1 MSPVV
6 HWLLMLDIS
15 RTIINRIYPLLSLA
29 EAGFLLYLSP
39 MRLTILIIFLL
50 SYSFIK
56 AQTPRYIIQ
65 LRDKAN
71 TTWSLDQPSQFLT
84 AKAIARRTKQH
95 LSIDSTDLPVS
106 PTYRDSIAAAGNV
119 NILYTSRWFN
129 QVIIQTTD
137 TTALRKIQS
146 FSFVEKT
153 STEGR
158 KSALR
163 KTIAANGKST
173 KLSGTGTYGGA
184 HWQMEL
190 HNAIT
195 LHDHNYKGQN
205 MIIAVIDNGFP
216 SVNVNRA
223 FTSTNI
229 ISTWDFVKAAANVY
243 DYGEHG
249 TEVLSIMASNLPDE
263 MIGSAPEAGYILLRT
278 EETDWEKPIEENNWV
293 AAAEYADS
301 LGADLISSSLGYN
314 TFDDPVYNHTYA
326 DLDGKTTIIARAAAL
341 AAAKGMIV
349 VIAAG
354 NEGANDWHYI
364 LTPADADNILT
375 VGAVSP
381 EGDLADFSGRGP
393 TADGRIKPDVVS
405 VGKNSQIVRPDGIL
419 TLGDGTSFATPVI
432 AGLTACLWQAFP
444 NSTNQ
449 EVINAVKAS
458 SSQYSSPDND
468 MGYGIPNYQIAYNT
482 LLASTLSNDTLQF
495 QHSWLKAIPN
505 PFTNE
510 IKTFVHVN
518 AGQKV
523 ELALFDNNGR
533 RIRTTNFTPATD
545 YYYYEWPADFS
556 ALPAGIYYLRA
567 QKGRDKAVVK
577 LLKR

>member
-1 MSPVV
+1 
-6 HWLLMLDIS
+6 
-15 RTIINRIYPLLSLA
+15 
-29 EAGFLLYLSP
+29 

-65 LRDKAN
+65 LRDKGN
-71 TTWSLDQPSQFLT
+71 TSLSLDQPSQFLT
-84 AKAIARRTKQH
+84 AKAIARRTNQH
-95 LSIDSTDLPVS
+95 LAIDSTDLPVS
-106 PTYRDSIAAAGNV
+106 TGYRDSIAATGNI

-129 QVIIQTTD
+129 QVIIQTAD
-137 TTALRKIQS
+137 TAALRKIQS
-146 FSFVEKT
+146 FPFVSQT

-158 KSALR
+158 KGALR
-163 KTIAANGKST
+163 KPVS
-173 KLSGTGTYGGA
+173 LSGRTAKQSGTDTYGGA

-190 HNAIT
+190 HHATT
-195 LHDHNYKGQN
+195 LHDNNYKGQN

-229 ISTWDFVKAAANVY
+229 ISTWDFVNAAANVY

-249 TEVLSIMASNLPDE
+249 AEVLSILAANLPDE

-278 EETDWEKPIEENNWV
+278 EETNWEKPIEENNWV

-301 LGADLISSSLGYN
+301 IGADIISSSLGYN

-326 DLDGKTTIIARAAAL
+326 DLDGKTTLIARAAAL
-341 AAAKGMIV
+341 AAEKGMIV
-349 VIAAG
+349 VNAAG

-375 VGAVSP
+375 VGAVTP
-381 EGDLADFSGRGP
+381 EGELADFSGHGP

-405 VGKNSQIVRPDGIL
+405 VGKYSQIVRPDGVL
-419 TLGDGTSFATPVI
+419 TLGNGTSFATPVI

-444 NSTNQ
+444 SSTNQ
-449 EVINAVKAS
+449 EVINAVRAS
-458 SSQYSSPDND
+458 SSQYTSPDND
-468 MGYGIPNYQIAYNT
+468 MGYGIPNYQIAFNT
-482 LLASTLSNDTLQF
+482 LLASTLSKDTARW
-495 QHSWLKAIPN
+495 QHSWLQAMPN
-505 PFTNE
+505 PFTSS
-510 IKTFVHVN
+510 IKTLVHVST
-518 AGQKV
+518 GQKV

-533 RIRTTNFTPATD
+533 RIRDTNFTAATA
-545 YYYYEWPADFS
+545 YYYYEWPTDFS
-556 ALPAGIYYLRA
+556 TLPAGIYYLRA
-567 QKGRDKAVVK
+567 QKGVDKAVVK